1 MIQLT
6 MFICSRSDLLYQL
19 PPFMAK
25 HSVALSS
32 YGLKFSYEVMKEL
45 KQPQGT
51 SPDSLQGLL
60 SSALRMFATGLFN
73 ACNLLLRK
81 PEIKPLSQGNLA
93 EDRIDT
99 CFL

>member
-1 MIQLT
+1 
-6 MFICSRSDLLYQL
+6 
-19 PPFMAK
+19 MAK

-60 SSALRMFATGLFN
+60 STALRTIGYLQQVVLMPATCYLQ
-73 ACNLLLRK
+73 NLK
-81 PEIKPLSQGNLA
+81 
-93 EDRIDT
+93 
-99 CFL
+99 